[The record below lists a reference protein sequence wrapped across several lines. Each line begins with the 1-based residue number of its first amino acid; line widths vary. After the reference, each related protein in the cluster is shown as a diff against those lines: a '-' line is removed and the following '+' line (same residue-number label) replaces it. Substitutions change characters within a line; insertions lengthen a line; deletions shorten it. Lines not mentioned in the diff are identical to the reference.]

1 MGGLEKRDSILSKT
15 ITLPRGIIDP
25 RASVARIRL
34 NKYEP
39 SRRLAPFV
47 DHLWICEW
55 DLAGRPPEEQRV
67 LPSPNAHLVIA
78 PGYTSLYGV
87 VRGIYGRQLRDTG
100 NALGVRFR
108 SGGLRPFLSG
118 PVAALTDR
126 TVAAKTLIGIE
137 DRIAEAEVLGA
148 GDDGEVVH
156 AAQQLLEPL
165 LPAPDLTVD
174 LVCAIIA
181 RARHNDGPRQAKA
194 LADETGLSLRA
205 LQRLFHEYVGVSP
218 KWVIRCFRLQEVAQR
233 LAQGQELQFARI
245 AAELGYF
252 DQAHLARDFTS
263 LFGCPPAEYRRRQI
277 IRTS

>member
-15 ITLPRGIIDP
+15 ITLPKGIIDP
-25 RASVARIRL
+25 RASAARIRL
-34 NKYEP
+34 NRYEP
-39 SRRLAPFV
+39 SQQLAPFV

-55 DLAGRPPEEQRV
+55 NLAGRPPEEQRV
-67 LPSPNAHLVIA
+67 LPSPNTHLVIG
-78 PGYTSLYGV
+78 PGHTGLYGV
-87 VRGIYGRQLRDTG
+87 VRGIYGRQLRDFG
-100 NALGVRFR
+100 RVLGVRFR

-126 TVAAKTLIGIE
+126 TVAAGTLGIK
-137 DRIAEAEVLGA
+137 DRIAEAAVLGA

-156 AAQQLLEPL
+156 AAEQLLEPY
-165 LPAPDLTVD
+165 LPTPDLTVE

-181 RARHNDGPRQAKA
+181 KARHNDGPRQAKA
-194 LADETGLSLRA
+194 LADEAGLSLRA

-218 KWVIRCFRLQEVAQR
+218 KWVIRCFRLQEAAQR
-233 LAQGQELQFARI
+233 LAQGQKLQFARV

-277 IRTS
+277 IQNS